1 MDVYKENTLTLH
13 FRCDDS
19 INEPEVIKSV
29 FEKIEKIAAKPGYR
43 KDFTTDEINL
53 KDFSKKSNSS
63 RSVGWMNCD

>member
-29 FEKIEKIAAKPGYR
+29 FELMKLI
-43 KDFTTDEINL
+43 
-53 KDFSKKSNSS
+53 
-63 RSVGWMNCD
+63 

>member
-29 FEKIEKIAAKPGYR
+29 FEKIEKIAAKPG
-43 KDFTTDEINL
+43 E
-53 KDFSKKSNSS
+53 
-63 RSVGWMNCD
+63 NCCKTWLSQRFHN

>member
-29 FEKIEKIAAKPGYR
+29 FEKIEKIAAKPDYR

-53 KDFSKKSNSS
+53 IKDILTFLE
-63 RSVGWMNCD
+63 

>member
-13 FRCDDS
+13 FRCDELM
-19 INEPEVIKSV
+19 NEPEVIKSV

-53 KDFSKKSNSS
+53 IKDILTFL
-63 RSVGWMNCD
+63 